1 MQSDA
6 DFWKNLF
13 PFLHV
18 YIVHDLSI
26 NLQIEFLEYF
36 LILEKYLQIKFEII
50 RFTSPRFKRVTIFRL
65 SIISITSIVKYRS
78 SECLLAKFVLSK
90 FRQFLM
96 INRWL
101 FRLTRLTFQADFDKA
116 SVMFSFDNSH
126 VAIGHDYVNVSDDNF
141 LSLLSLRISD
151 NLFSTFSRGFD
162 TRYTKSAPCTTLNP
176 GELSTSFT
184 LPYQYYVYC

>member
-65 SIISITSIVKYRS
+65 SIISITSIVILGMSACKIRPLEIS
-78 SECLLAKFVLSK
+78 TIFNDKSMIISFNSFNVSGR
-90 FRQFLM
+90 FRQSVRDVFL
-96 INRWL
+96 RQ
-101 FRLTRLTFQADFDKA
+101 FPRSYRPRLRE
-116 SVMFSFDNSH
+116 
-126 VAIGHDYVNVSDDNF
+126 
-141 LSLLSLRISD
+141 R
-151 NLFSTFSRGFD
+151 
-162 TRYTKSAPCTTLNP
+162 
-176 GELSTSFT
+176 EW
-184 LPYQYYVYC
+184 